1 MKKRLLL
8 NIATLLSVL
17 TVVSSCSVGD
27 VYIDDDIS
35 GEPSNTLIITGTVS
49 DLSNGEPLEDIQ
61 ITLTATELYDSQDG
75 RIVTK
80 STYTNNKGQYALA
93 ADGFSRPVTCTLNA
107 SDKKGIYKD
116 SAPQEVM
123 VSWKGTAYDS
133 ANSIFNANGC
143 DFYLEKK

>member
-1 MKKRLLL
+1 MKKQLLS
-8 NIATLLSVL
+8 NIAALLSVL
-17 TVVSSCSVGD
+17 TAVSSCSTGD
-27 VYIDDDIS
+27 IHINDDLSDQS
-35 GEPSNTLIITGTVS
+35 SNTLVITGTVS
-49 DLSNGEPLEDIQ
+49 DLSTGKPLEDIY

-80 STYTNNKGQYALA
+80 STYTNNKGQYAVA
-93 ADGFSRPVTCTLNA
+93 ADGFIRPVTCTLNA
-107 SDKKGIYKD
+107 TDKKGVYKD
-116 SAPQEVM
+116 AAPQEVM

>member
-8 NIATLLSVL
+8 NIATLLSGL
-17 TVVSSCSVGD
+17 AVVSSCSVGD

-49 DLSNGEPLEDIQ
+49 DLSSGEPLEDIQ

-80 STYTNNKGQYALA
+80 NTYTNNKGQYALA
-93 ADGFSRPVTCTLNA
+93 ADGFSRQVT
-107 SDKKGIYKD
+107 
-116 SAPQEVM
+116 
-123 VSWKGTAYDS
+123 
-133 ANSIFNANGC
+133 
-143 DFYLEKK
+143 